1 MFVAESMV
9 ALRAGEIH
17 DLDSAALLLATVRR
31 ESFPAIPPSI
41 HDDEIELAPYL
52 ADLLQRGAEVM
63 LAEVAG
69 DLAGVMVVSGTVIA
83 QLAVAGNYQGQGI
96 GRRLIAHALETSGEP
111 LTLWTFQSNVAAQ
124 GFYRHLGFTEVA
136 RTSGDNEEGEP
147 DVCFQSPTL
156 RLGLTKG

>member
-1 MFVAESMV
+1 MV

-31 ESFPAIPPSI
+31 ESFPAIAPSI

-96 GRRLIAHALETSGEP
+96 GRRLIAHALETSGQP
-111 LTLWTFQSNVAAQ
+111 LTL
-124 GFYRHLGFTEVA
+124 
-136 RTSGDNEEGEP
+136 
-147 DVCFQSPTL
+147 
-156 RLGLTKG
+156 